1 MAKFLISAFADE
13 ASSKLPKQIAAL
25 QRNGLGYIEPRN
37 ISGCLTKKNDEEL
50 TEIAQT
56 LAAAGIKVSSLGSPI
71 GKVTLDDDFDHH
83 LEKFDRA
90 LAACKILGTNRMR
103 MFSFYMTQE
112 DLAKSRDEVMRRL
125 NILLDRAEAAGI
137 KLCHENES
145 EIYGQN
151 PAEVRDLL
159 TTLPRLGGIFDAAN
173 YVQCD
178 QDPIE
183 GIEATIPSLE
193 YIHIKDAL
201 FATHEVVPCGMG
213 DGQLPEVLR
222 RVDAATDETVF
233 LSVEPHLHVFQAF
246 ADIDHREFRTGI
258 DFASND
264 EAFDYAVNSLKKTLT
279 ELGFKEGEDKVWKK

>member
-37 ISGCLTKKNDEEL
+37 ISGCLTKKTDEEL

-125 NILLDRAEAAGI
+125 SLLLDRAEAAGI

-173 YVQCD
+173 YVRHNL
-178 QDPIE
+178 DPIK
-183 GIEATIPSLE
+183 GFEATAKSLE
-193 YIHIKDAL
+193 YVHIKDAL
-201 FATHEVVPCGMG
+201 FSDHSMVPAGEG
-213 DGQLPEVLR
+213 DGQYKEILK
-222 RVDAATDETVF
+222 RVDAMTDRTVV
-233 LSVEPHLHVFQAF
+233 LTLEPHLYTFRAYKSIDTLELKHRRVFQT
-246 ADIDHREFRTGI
+246 ADEEIGRAH
-258 DFASND
+258 
-264 EAFDYAVNSLKKTLT
+264 V
-279 ELGFKEGEDKVWKK
+279 